1 VKTGR
6 EYSGIMENLELVNT
20 GVMDYE
26 FETQFNATDVYLRSG
41 DSTSIRLLW
50 IKYSFCLN

>member
-1 VKTGR
+1 MKTGR